1 MRLEARY
8 FDGTSLEGRA
18 VDVSLSPSF
27 MTVRPLSG
35 RGVLSAVPT
44 SQLFELYRAHDG
56 NRLDLGVIDNKDV
69 RLMVEGDGVVAHI
82 DGLVPDLRKQ
92 AKAHDRRATLRLLG
106 IAALVLVG
114 LVGLFLQLERLAPA
128 LIPLESEQEI
138 GENLAASFLS
148 GSTVCRGEEGMDAL
162 SLLTNRIAPPDTL
175 PIPLTVQVIDSE
187 TVNAFA
193 LPGGQVVLFEG
204 LIKKATSPEEVA
216 GVLAHE
222 IGHVEHR
229 HALRR
234 MVRAAGVGFLA
245 SMLSGGVVSDFSQQL
260 VVLDFSRE
268 MEAQADEAALEA
280 LSDAGIAAGGF
291 ADFFDRLA
299 EENDEDNSFFGGDAF
314 ESLLATHPI
323 STDRSARIRAHPTP
337 MNVSP
342 ALSDADWQA
351 LRNICKSLMQTA
363 KIAD

>member
-1 MRLEARY
+1 
-8 FDGTSLEGRA
+8 
-18 VDVSLSPSF
+18 
-27 MTVRPLSG
+27 
-35 RGVLSAVPT
+35 
-44 SQLFELYRAHDG
+44 
-56 NRLDLGVIDNKDV
+56 
-69 RLMVEGDGVVAHI
+69 
-82 DGLVPDLRKQ
+82 
-92 AKAHDRRATLRLLG
+92 
-106 IAALVLVG
+106 
-114 LVGLFLQLERLAPA
+114 
-128 LIPLESEQEI
+128 
-138 GENLAASFLS
+138 
-148 GSTVCRGEEGMDAL
+148 MDAL
-162 SLLTNRIAPPDTL
+162 RLLTNRIAPPDTL
-175 PIPLTVQVIDSE
+175 PIPLTVQVIESE

-337 MNVSP
+337 LNVSP

-351 LRNICKSLMQTA
+351 LRNICKTPDANSQ
-363 KIAD
+363 DS